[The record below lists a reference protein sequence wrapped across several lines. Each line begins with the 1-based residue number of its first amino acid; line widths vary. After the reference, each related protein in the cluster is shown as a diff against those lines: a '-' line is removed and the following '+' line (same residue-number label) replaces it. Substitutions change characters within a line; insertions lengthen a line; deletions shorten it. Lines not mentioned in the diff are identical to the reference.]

1 MVSVKNRVWQLFI
14 AECGYNFT
22 LCCTFVVHNQNQ
34 IKNKDYM
41 PQVSK
46 RGELMPASPIRRLVP
61 LANDAIAR
69 GLKVYRLN
77 IGQPDVPIPP
87 EALEALHHIDRK
99 VLEYSP
105 SEGLYSLRAKLKEY
119 YHRFNIDV
127 DVDDIIVT
135 TGGSEA
141 VLFAFMACLDPGDEI
156 IVPEPAYA
164 NYMAFAISAGAKIV
178 TIPSSIDNGFELPPV
193 EDFEKL
199 ITPRTK
205 GILIC
210 NPNNPTGYLYTMKE
224 MLQIRDLVMKHNL
237 FLFSDEVYRE
247 FCYTGAPYISAF
259 HLPGIEEN
267 VVLIDSVSKRYNEC
281 GIRIGA
287 LITKHKELKKN
298 VMKFCQARLSP
309 PLLGQIVAEASI
321 DTSHDY
327 MLATYNEYVER
338 RKFLIDQIN
347 RIPGCYSPIPMGAFY
362 TVVKLPVDDADK
374 FCQWC
379 LKDFE
384 YEGQTIFM
392 APASGFYT
400 TPGRGRDE
408 VRMAYVLNKEDLG
421 RAMEVLRQALRAYPG
436 RTEVSL

>member
-1 MVSVKNRVWQLFI
+1 
-14 AECGYNFT
+14 
-22 LCCTFVVHNQNQ
+22 
-34 IKNKDYM
+34 M
-41 PQVSK
+41 PETSK
-46 RGELMPASPIRRLVP
+46 RGQIMPASPIRKLVP
-61 LANDAIAR
+61 LANKAKER
-69 GLKVYRLN
+69 GVKVYQLN
-77 IGQPDVPIPP
+77 IGQPDLPTPQAGLD
-87 EALEALHHIDRK
+87 ALKHIDRK

-105 SEGLYSLRAKLKEY
+105 SEGLRSLREKLADY

-178 TIPSSIDNGFELPPV
+178 TVPSSIDEGFALPPL
-193 EDFEKL
+193 EKFEAL

-224 MLQIRDLVMKHNL
+224 MLQIRDLVKRHDL

-247 FCYTGAPYISAF
+247 FCYTGAPYISAL
-259 HLPGIEEN
+259 HLPGIENN

-281 GIRIGA
+281 GIRVGA
-287 LITKHKELKKN
+287 LITKNAALRKC

-309 PLLGQIVAEASI
+309 PLVGQIVAEASI
-321 DTSHDY
+321 DASPDY

-338 RKFLIDQIN
+338 RKFLVDRIN
-347 RIPGCYSPIPMGAFY
+347 RIPGCYTPIPMGAFY
-362 TVVKLPVDDADK
+362 TVVRLPVDDADD
-374 FCQWC
+374 FCRWC
-379 LKDFE
+379 LEEFD
-384 YEGQTIFM
+384 YEGQTVFM

-400 TPGRGRDE
+400 TPGLGRDE
-408 VRMAYVLNKEDLG
+408 VRIAYVLNREELG
-421 RAMEVLRQALRAYPG
+421 RAMTVLEHALAAYAELHP
-436 RTEVSL
+436 RI